1 MCLLSYYN
9 TKLCF
14 QVTSSQQSTS
24 ATERKFSY
32 RATFREEGSNTE
44 DTQDTVSDMTTVITR
59 SSMLS
64 NLVKGLHCLECGAA
78 SLIVHVADHR
88 LGLVAAM
95 ETVCTVCDSLFNSTL
110 TSDRIEGPTVG
121 YVVFRCQG

>member
-1 MCLLSYYN
+1 MCLLSYYD

-14 QVTSSQQSTS
+14 QVTCSQPSTS

-32 RATFREEGSNTE
+32 RATYRDEGSDTE
-44 DTQDTVSDMTTVITR
+44 DAEDAVSDMTTVNTR

-95 ETVCTVCDSLFNSTL
+95 ETVCTECDTLFNSTL
-110 TSDRIEGPTVG
+110 MSDRIEGPTVG
-121 YVVFRCQG
+121 YVVFRCQL